1 MKKKITA
8 IIMTSLL
15 LVTLGG
21 ATVLA
26 AGNSRQKDQWQ
37 EKQGQDGSQ
46 GYAGPVTGTC
56 TGVLSGTLDH
66 CIYSHYNGYSSD
78 IENVSYSDC
87 RDGST
92 CICGGSHTF
101 TDQDGDG
108 VCDYRNSADGY
119 QGVTGQY
126 HTDGNCDGSGQYGH
140 TGTMQTSGITAQVQ
154 ADITENITVDK
165 HAAVIFFRT
174 SRKQGEG
181 QRHAERGRK
190 MFSAA
195 GPFPWTL

>member
-26 AGNSRQKDQWQ
+26 AGNSRQRDQW
-37 EKQGQDGSQ
+37 
-46 GYAGPVTGTC
+46 
-56 TGVLSGTLDH
+56 
-66 CIYSHYNGYSSD
+66 
-78 IENVSYSDC
+78 

-126 HTDGNCDGSGQYGH
+126 RTDGNCDGSGQYGH